1 MRFKLM
7 LVGLLVLFAHGVRAE
22 KKAVVDSIA
31 EAPTVVDTAAHTPAA
46 ADTALVAAS
55 DLWLNTAWK
64 RVEQLTAKQRAFEV
78 ERATTVAG
86 VRGKEAED
94 EIVNRLYFK
103 GGTRYPARLEV
114 ERAIRL
120 LNKRIAAAPKSKDVP
135 EIQYFMAQCSLQLGE
150 EENALALCRDLVK
163 QHGKSEWAKKAE
175 EEIKRLEK
183 TEKGK

>member
-7 LVGLLVLFAHGVRAE
+7 LVGLLVLFANEALAAE
-22 KKAVVDSIA
+22 KK
-31 EAPTVVDTAAHTPAA
+31 TAADIVAGAPAAKDTTVRAA
-46 ADTALVAAS
+46 ADTVLVAAS

-64 RVEQLTAKQRAFEV
+64 RVEQLTAKERAFEV

-120 LNKRIAAAPKSKDVP
+120 LNKRIAADPKGKDAP
-135 EIQYFMAQCSLQLGE
+135 ELRYFMAQCSLQLREGE
-150 EENALALCRDLVK
+150 KALAIYRDLVK
-163 QHGKSEWAKKAE
+163 QHGKTQWAKKAGH
-175 EEIKRLEK
+175 EIKRLEK

>member
-1 MRFKLM
+1 MRFKLVF
-7 LVGLLVLFAHGVRAE
+7 VGLLVLFANEALAAE
-22 KKAVVDSIA
+22 KK
-31 EAPTVVDTAAHTPAA
+31 TAADTVATAPAAQDTIVRVA
-46 ADTALVAAS
+46 ADTAVVAAS

-64 RVEQLTAKQRAFEV
+64 RVEQLTAKERAFEV

-114 ERAIRL
+114 KRAIRL
-120 LNKRIAAAPKSKDVP
+120 LNRRIESDPKSESVP
-135 EIQYFMAQCSLQLGE
+135 ELQYFMAQCFLQLGE
-150 EENALALCRDLVK
+150 EEKALTIYRDLVK
-163 QHGKSEWAKKAE
+163 QHGKSEWAKKAG

-183 TEKGK
+183 AAEPK